1 MNPVKFAFEIYDS
14 EVDNEYADLTAINEG
29 YLMFYRKFKPI
40 TILLYAEK
48 EERAKK
54 LLSSIREDKFI
65 LFVEP
70 RWRSLLN
77 FPNSKIYPE
86 LLIVCRSPIV
96 FKREDVRELNMKD
109 SNEILK
115 IYGKERG
122 NTLLQMIK
130 KNELLHTDCF

>member
-48 EERAKK
+48 EETAKK

-65 LFVEP
+65 LFV
-70 RWRSLLN
+70 
-77 FPNSKIYPE
+77 
-86 LLIVCRSPIV
+86 
-96 FKREDVRELNMKD
+96 
-109 SNEILK
+109 
-115 IYGKERG
+115 
-122 NTLLQMIK
+122 
-130 KNELLHTDCF
+130 